1 MPFRIESAQGEIQSM
16 PAVVDAEKC
25 SACGEC
31 VEACP
36 LDAIAIQEKVAV
48 VDDQTCGDCG
58 ACVDVCPTE
67 SITVS

>member
-1 MPFRIESAQGEIQSM
+1 MTAI
-16 PAVVDAEKC
+16 VDAEKC

-36 LDAIAIQEKVAV
+36 LDAIAIKEEKAV
-48 VDDQTCGDCG
+48 VDPETCGDCG

-67 SITVS
+67 ALSVS

>member
-1 MPFRIESAQGEIQSM
+1 MSANVNTET
-16 PAVVDAEKC
+16 C
-25 SACGEC
+25 SGCGDC

-36 LDAIAIQEKVAV
+36 LDAITIQDEKAV
-48 VDDQTCGDCG
+48 VDPETCGDCG